1 MTRVDFNETSP
12 MFKFSEEQD
21 TMVEQLNH
29 LEKIILVSNREP
41 YIHEYTNNDKIK
53 VKKAFGGLVTAL
65 DPLMQENGGTW
76 IAWGSGSA
84 DFDVTNQNQKVTV
97 PPITERYILKRIHLS
112 DEEESLFYKGY
123 ANSVLWP
130 LFHVFIEKMKTN
142 EKLWNTYQKI
152 NQRFADAILSEIDED
167 TFVWIHDYHLALI
180 PYFVKKKVQNA
191 KIAYFWHIPWPPWEI
206 FGSLPQRNEILTGL
220 LHADILGFHTDSYK
234 QNFLRC
240 CKRKP
245 DAILR
250 NDFVHCNSQETKIV
264 SLPLGIDYTSFAGKD
279 DKNKAV
285 EEAKRLKEAND
296 VDSIILGI
304 DRLDYT
310 KGILNRLK
318 AFEYFLE
325 TYQEFHEKVVLI
337 QIATPSR
344 YEIDEYFNMKKNIDE
359 TVGRINAKFRTANW
373 TPVKYFF
380 KRLPQTML
388 LAYYKVSDVALLTP
402 LRDGMNL
409 IAKEYI
415 AARQKEGAIIL
426 SEFAGASEQLNEA
439 IIVNPYDIPS
449 TAEALKTAITMP
461 SEERKNRFQELKNKV
476 KKYNSSWWLHQFIN
490 EWDKRYVFA

>member
-1 MTRVDFNETSP
+1 
-12 MFKFSEEQD
+12 
-21 TMVEQLNH
+21 MVQQLNH

-41 YIHEYTNNDKIK
+41 YIHEYANNDKIK

-76 IAWGSGSA
+76 IGWGSGSA
-84 DFDVTNQNQKVTV
+84 DFEVSNDEQKVKV
-97 PPITERYILKRIHLS
+97 PPNTEKYTLKRIHLS
-112 DEEESLFYKGY
+112 EKEEALFYKGY

-142 EKLWNTYQKI
+142 KKSWKTYHKI
-152 NQRFADAILSEIDED
+152 NQRFSDAILDEIDEN
-167 TFVWIHDYHLALI
+167 TFIWIHDYHLALV
-180 PYFVKKKVQNA
+180 PYFVKKNVPNA

-220 LHADILGFHTDSYK
+220 LHTDVLGFHTESYK
-234 QNFLRC
+234 KNFLRC

-245 DAILR
+245 DAKLR
-250 NDFVHCNSQETKIV
+250 NNFVHCNSQETKIIA
-264 SLPLGIDYTSFAGKD
+264 LPLGIDFSSFAGKGD
-279 DKNKAV
+279 DDEIQKEVN
-285 EEAKRLKEAND
+285 RLKEANN

-325 TYQEFHEKVVLI
+325 SNQEFHEKVVLI

-359 TVGRINAKFRTANW
+359 TVGRINAKFRTENW

-380 KRLPQTML
+380 KRIPQSLL
-388 LAYYKVSDVALLTP
+388 LAYYQVSDIALLTP

-415 AARQKEGAIIL
+415 AARQKEGMIIL
-426 SEFAGASEQLNEA
+426 SEFAGASEQLNES
-439 IIVNPYDIPS
+439 IIVNPYDISS
-449 TAEALKTAITMP
+449 TAESLKTAITMP
-461 SEERKNRFQELKNKV
+461 PEEKKNRFRELKTKV
-476 KKYNSSWWLHQFIN
+476 KKYNSSWWLNQFMQ
-490 EWDKRYVFA
+490 EWNKRYVIA